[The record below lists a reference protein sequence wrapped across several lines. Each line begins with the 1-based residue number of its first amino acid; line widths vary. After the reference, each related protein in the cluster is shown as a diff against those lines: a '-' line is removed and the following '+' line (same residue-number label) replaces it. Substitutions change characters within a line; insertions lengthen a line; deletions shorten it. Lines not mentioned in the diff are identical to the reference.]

1 VSSKRIPEANRKSAS
16 FRRVSYI
23 SCVGTYSCYELEQ
36 IFDILSGHIR
46 WCRPE
51 FKGLI
56 GDAWKCGEG
65 NRQATPKAST
75 SRAGSITIESPQ
87 STNVC
92 RGSRNRELLF
102 NGHGSGIAIGSGYP
116 LRHA

>member
-1 VSSKRIPEANRKSAS
+1 MRKKRMSVEC
-16 FRRVSYI
+16 
-23 SCVGTYSCYELEQ
+23 SCNACIAV
-36 IFDILSGHIR
+36 
-46 WCRPE
+46 
-51 FKGLI
+51 